1 MGKTIHKI
9 LMVLVLSFIYM
20 TAIIALLLLYCRLE
34 GPLGIVFK

>member
-9 LMVLVLSFIYM
+9 LMVLVLSFVYM
-20 TAIIALLLLYCRLE
+20 TAIIALLQLYCRLE

>member
-9 LMVLVLSFIYM
+9 LMVLVLSFVYM

-34 GPLGIVFK
+34 GSLGIVFK